1 MNNSA
6 WLLLADCVQLA
17 TWLVNLKLKEVKF
30 GWTILKNSF
39 TFDIYGVQ
47 CTFCI
52 VFEVDLE
59 KIPKIEHS
67 NRYIL
72 TVWIFLLIRAWPENW
87 DQIGLWEYYVTKYHS
102 AANRANRE
110 AKILSTHWNFPF
122 FGRFFAFNRRKI
134 LLFPNFLK
142 NTVYFQKKTC
152 SF

>member
-67 NRYIL
+67 NAG
-72 TVWIFLLIRAWPENW
+72 V
-87 DQIGLWEYYVTKYHS
+87 
-102 AANRANRE
+102 
-110 AKILSTHWNFPF
+110 
-122 FGRFFAFNRRKI
+122 
-134 LLFPNFLK
+134 K
-142 NTVYFQKKTC
+142 NNTQLNSQEDSK
-152 SF
+152 

>member
-67 NRYIL
+67 SEYRHHANKPEGL
-72 TVWIFLLIRAWPENW
+72 TTNDYAMYPLTSYME
-87 DQIGLWEYYVTKYHS
+87 VT
-102 AANRANRE
+102 
-110 AKILSTHWNFPF
+110 
-122 FGRFFAFNRRKI
+122 
-134 LLFPNFLK
+134 
-142 NTVYFQKKTC
+142 
-152 SF
+152 